1 MTRVRAGAAAT
12 AITLLT
18 ASMAAQSFKSGV
30 DVVRVD
36 ALVTEGDRPLVNLRP
51 EDFELRDNGVRQ
63 TLAFASI
70 ESLPLSLVFVLDT
83 SGSVAGSKMHHLA
96 SAVDVIVRA
105 LRKDDRAGL
114 VTFSHR
120 VWERVPVGPDFA
132 ALQAVVRGADASG
145 ATSLYDAVYAG
156 LALSTEKNARPL
168 VIVFSDGLDNASWLT
183 SAAVEGAA
191 RRSGAVVYGVAVAA
205 RMRMDPTGLDP
216 ILLNPGQRNATI
228 GFKGRPDY
236 LPGQTAFL
244 DAIAS
249 ITGGRVLRADTTENL
264 PRTFDEVLRE
274 FRTRY
279 VLSYSPRGVDTPG
292 WHTIEV
298 RVRNRRADVKARSGY
313 QR

>member
-1 MTRVRAGAAAT
+1 MRLARACIAAVVSMTTISSV
-12 AITLLT
+12 
-18 ASMAAQSFKSGV
+18 AAQTFKSGV

-36 ALVTEGDRPLVNLRP
+36 TLVSDGGRPLVNLKP
-51 EDFELRDNGVRQ
+51 GDFELRDNGVLQ
-63 TLAFASI
+63 TLADTSV

-83 SGSVAGSKMHHLA
+83 SGSIAGSKMLNLA
-96 SAVDVIVRA
+96 SAVDVIVKA

-120 VWERVPVGPDFA
+120 VWERVPVGADFA
-132 ALQAVVRGADASG
+132 ALQAALRSADAFG
-145 ATSLYDAVYAG
+145 ATSLHDALYAG
-156 LALSTEKNARPL
+156 LALSTAKDSRPL

-183 SAAVEGAA
+183 TEAVERAA

-205 RMRMDPTGLDP
+205 RMRMDPTRIDP

-228 GFKGRPDY
+228 AFKGSPEY
-236 LPGQTAFL
+236 LPRQTAFL
-244 DAIAS
+244 DTIAS

-279 VLSYSPRGVDTPG
+279 VLSYSPRGVDAAG
-292 WHTIEV
+292 WHTIDV
-298 RVRNRRADVKARSGY
+298 RVKNRRAEVKARAGY